1 MKRLILLAVL
11 FTACT
16 SKDATTLV
24 QAPAATGSAEPF
36 LFTDEAGRV
45 YLSWVEK
52 GDSIS
57 SLKYSQWDKGNW
69 TAPVQIASG
78 KNWFVNWADY
88 PMLAINKNQFV
99 AHFLERSSDARLA
112 YTVQLT
118 TSADGKAWNKPMV
131 VHDDGKHAEH
141 GFVSLLPY
149 GANFLVA
156 WLDGRNTVMEG
167 MEDMDGHEGHHGA
180 MSLRAAIIN
189 PRGEK
194 LKEWELDNKTCD
206 CCQTIA
212 ALTSDGPVVIYRD
225 RSDEEL
231 RDISIVR
238 LQQDSVWT
246 KPASIYSDNWKIAG
260 CPVNGPRAD
269 AIDNTLAIAWF
280 TAADSQPTVK
290 LIFSTDGGKTFD
302 KPIQINTGATIG
314 RVDVLLLD
322 ATTALVSWMEDAT
335 LKSMRVERDGS
346 KGKPI
351 QIASTSEARSSGF
364 PQMTKAGDK
373 IVFAWTDTGQ
383 ELIQTSFVAISSF

>member
-1 MKRLILLAVL
+1 MKRLILLTVL
-11 FTACT
+11 FAACT

-24 QAPAATGSAEPF
+24 QAPTATGSAEPF
-36 LFTDEAGRV
+36 LFTDEEGKV

-69 TAPVQIASG
+69 TTPMKIASG

-118 TSADGKAWNKPMV
+118 TSADGKTWSEPLV

-149 GANFLVA
+149 GDNFLVA
-156 WLDGRNTVMEG
+156 WLDGRNTGMEG
-167 MEDMDGHEGHHGA
+167 MEDMDSHEGDHGA

-189 PRGEK
+189 PQGEK
-194 LKEWELDNKTCD
+194 LREWELDNKTCD

-212 ALTSDGPVVIYRD
+212 ALTNDGPVVIYRD

-246 KPASIYSDNWKIAG
+246 KPAPVYADNWKIAG

-302 KPIQINTGATIG
+302 NPIQINTGATIG

-335 LKSMRVERDGS
+335 LKSMRVRRDGS
-346 KGKPI
+346 KGKPMH
-351 QIASTSEARSSGF
+351 IASTSEARSGGF

-383 ELIQTSFVAISSF
+383 EIIQTAFVAISSF